1 MLDPIVKIG
10 ENQDLGEAIQS
21 LIEDNIARLN
31 KCYLAKVEAVNEN
44 KVDVSFVIGEDRLII
59 PSLLVGIPLNAGLK
73 LSGLIKAG
81 DVGICLVCDNDIT
94 AYAQSGSEGKAITKR
109 SHSLIDSIFIPLN
122 LFESDLAKNA
132 ISSEAGIEI
141 EAKEVLKL
149 VASQFTLKNES
160 ESLKSLLKE
169 FITILK
175 EFKTAPVAN
184 GSPAVLDP
192 SLIAKVAVLENRI
205 EGFFDE

>member
-10 ENQDLGEAIQS
+10 DNQDLGEAIQS

-44 KVDVSFVIGEDRLII
+44 KVDVSFLVGETRLII
-59 PSLLVGIPLNAGLK
+59 PSLLVGMPASDGLK
-73 LSGLIKAG
+73 FSGILKEG
-81 DVGICLVCDNDIT
+81 DIGICLTADYDISS
-94 AYAQSGSEGKAITKR
+94 YARSGNGGKPATKR
-109 SHSLIDSIFIPLN
+109 QHSIIDSIFIPFS
-122 LFESDLAKNA
+122 LFESDLSKNA
-132 ISSEAGIEI
+132 ITSKEGIQIEAGD
-141 EAKEVLKL
+141 VLKL
-149 VASQFTLKNES
+149 VASQFTIKNEN
-160 ESLKSLLKE
+160 ESLKSLLMDLIK
-169 FITILK
+169 ILK